1 MRYGIPTHA
10 SIQFD
15 EFFWKSKIGELG
27 IIKHDLFE
35 IEDNVY
41 GEVTQIYRKLK
52 STNESIILKY
62 YQFIT
67 EYFSIND

>member
-1 MRYGIPTHA
+1 
-10 SIQFD
+10 
-15 EFFWKSKIGELG
+15 LG

-62 YQFIT
+62 FLFTT
-67 EYFSIND
+67 EYFSINDWK